1 MEHDD
6 DNQLLGVDVKQ
17 LVDDYENGL
26 EVISVIELKM
36 YTLFDK
42 AEEILF
48 MLGVWKKMSSLS
60 EFKKHYGSYHYTK
73 EEFISDRCCR
83 EIRQER

>member
-36 YTLFDK
+36 
-42 AEEILF
+42 
-48 MLGVWKKMSSLS
+48 
-60 EFKKHYGSYHYTK
+60 
-73 EEFISDRCCR
+73 
-83 EIRQER
+83 